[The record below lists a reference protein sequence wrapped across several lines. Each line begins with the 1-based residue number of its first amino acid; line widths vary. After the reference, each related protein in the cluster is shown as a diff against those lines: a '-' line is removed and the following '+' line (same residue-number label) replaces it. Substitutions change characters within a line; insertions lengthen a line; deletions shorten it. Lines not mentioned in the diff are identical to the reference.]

1 MSNHRK
7 LKIQQ
12 NRKQK
17 HKKTLLNRDTQ
28 VNQLIILTE
37 QKQKHVIIIKGRTKY
52 PLFTRCFHDNKQ
64 KIREGNIK
72 KSLVCKR
79 FCLGAATK
87 QNENREPGNE
97 RVNQPVTRIVIS
109 RQKALE
115 KNVNKRARE
124 VEVFMDDERD

>member
-7 LKIQQ
+7 LKTQE

-52 PLFTRCFHDNKQ
+52 PLFTRCFHDNNKQ
-64 KIREGNIK
+64 KMRERAK
-72 KSLVCKR
+72 K
-79 FCLGAATK
+79 
-87 QNENREPGNE
+87 E
-97 RVNQPVTRIVIS
+97 
-109 RQKALE
+109 E
-115 KNVNKRARE
+115 KV
-124 VEVFMDDERD
+124 

>member
-37 QKQKHVIIIKGRTKY
+37 QKQKTCDY
-52 PLFTRCFHDNKQ
+52 Y
-64 KIREGNIK
+64 
-72 KSLVCKR
+72 
-79 FCLGAATK
+79 
-87 QNENREPGNE
+87 
-97 RVNQPVTRIVIS
+97 
-109 RQKALE
+109 
-115 KNVNKRARE
+115 
-124 VEVFMDDERD
+124 